1 MEQKNVIVEKSLEF
15 AVAIVRFCELLDE
28 KRKYV
33 VSKQLLRS
41 GTSIGANV
49 FEAQHAESK
58 ADFVHKMK
66 IAIKEANE
74 TLYWLLICEKSENYP
89 TNSSLKNMVE
99 ELIRIISKIIISSK
113 GKFGGNLII
122 GLLSLSN
129 FLSIKLKSLL
139 MTV

>member
-1 MEQKNVIVEKSLEF
+1 METKNVVVEKSLNF
-15 AVAIVRFCELLDE
+15 AVEIVKFCELLEE

-33 VSKQLLRS
+33 VAKQLLRS

-66 IAIKEANE
+66 IAVKEANE

-89 TNSSLKNMVE
+89 ANSSLKQLVE

-113 GKFGGNLII
+113 GKL
-122 GLLSLSN
+122 
-129 FLSIKLKSLL
+129 
-139 MTV
+139 